1 MRYSAAMAL
10 KSTICKAVLDVSD
23 VDRNYY
29 AEHALTIA
37 RHPSETDERMMV
49 RLSPSRSTRTST
61 STFGKGL
68 AEDDE
73 PDLWHKDLTGAIA
86 HWIEVGQPDDK
97 TLLRAAG
104 RAARVTVYAYRSG
117 AELWWAPIADQLARA
132 KHLAVWRIPT
142 SASRMLSTLAARSM
156 HLQCTIQDG
165 GLWVSDAAQNVQIEP
180 VALKVREA

>member
-1 MRYSAAMAL
+1 MAM

-37 RHPSETDERMMV
+37 RHPSETDERMMM
-49 RLSPSRSTRTST
+49 RLIAFALNAHEHL
-61 STFGKGL
+61 TFGKGL
-68 AEDDE
+68 AEDDA

-117 AELWWAPIADQLARA
+117 PSCGGR
-132 KHLAVWRIPT
+132 RSPT
-142 SASRMLSTLAARSM
+142 SSRARNISPCGASRRRRAG
-156 HLQCTIQDG
+156 C
-165 GLWVSDAAQNVQIEP
+165 
-180 VALKVREA
+180 

>member
-1 MRYSAAMAL
+1 MRYSVAVAL

-23 VDRNYY
+23 VDRHYY

-49 RLSPSRSTRTST
+49 RLIAFALNAHELL
-61 STFGKGL
+61 TFGKGL
-68 AEDDE
+68 AEDDA

-156 HLQCTIQDG
+156 RLQCTIQDG
-165 GLWVSDAAQNVQIEP
+165 GLWISDAARNVQIEP